1 MATIVVCMLC
11 ILFAIT
17 IPLDVHAMN
26 GGCVDVDVNADVD
39 VDVGDNVEMMI
50 AVIMVMSF

>member
-1 MATIVVCMLC
+1 MLC